1 MQTDRAA
8 NSPLE
13 FRHHRS
19 LGSRACAREP
29 ALGKLGASEVAIPR
43 LPCDSRLGTWP
54 FNFAPESS
62 YRWEPKAMPGD
73 PKECREHAARCAE
86 LAIAARTPQL
96 RTTFLGLS
104 KNWEKLAI
112 QLEDAF
118 AKRAESEA
126 IR

>member
-1 MQTDRAA
+1 
-8 NSPLE
+8 
-13 FRHHRS
+13 
-19 LGSRACAREP
+19 
-29 ALGKLGASEVAIPR
+29 
-43 LPCDSRLGTWP
+43 
-54 FNFAPESS
+54 
-62 YRWEPKAMPGD
+62 MPGD

-126 IR
+126 IRSRVQESLDEVKRLCSLPIWKR